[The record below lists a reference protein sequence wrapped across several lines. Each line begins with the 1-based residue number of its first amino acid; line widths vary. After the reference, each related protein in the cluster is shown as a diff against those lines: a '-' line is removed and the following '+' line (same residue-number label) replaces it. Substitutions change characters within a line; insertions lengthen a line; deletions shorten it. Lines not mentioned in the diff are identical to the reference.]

1 MILAKEPKEGTM
13 YITTFETCHD
23 DDETTIIK
31 SKNKKITQTGDAY
44 IEEDISDSEPTKVS
58 YTKSDVTIEEID
70 ETDEGK
76 IKSKIFLTIFSVQWY
91 FHVIIKIKGKH
102 THSFILNSKTRTN
115 SKLIYIY
122 LLLVNI

>member
-1 MILAKEPKEGTM
+1 M
-13 YITTFETCHD
+13 YITTFETCKD

-44 IEEDISDSEPTKVS
+44 IEEDVSDSEATKVS

-76 IKSKIFLTIFSVQWY
+76 IKNRILLITFSIQWY
-91 FHVIIKIKGKH
+91 FYVIIKINKDIKY
-102 THSFILNSKTRTN
+102 T
-115 SKLIYIY
+115 LIQ
-122 LLLVNI
+122 LK

>member
-13 YITTFETCHD
+13 YITTFETCQD

-44 IEEDISDSEPTKVS
+44 IEEDISDSEQPKVS

-76 IKSKIFLTIFSVQWY
+76 IKIKILLTIFSMV
-91 FHVIIKIKGKH
+91 
-102 THSFILNSKTRTN
+102 SM
-115 SKLIYIY
+115 
-122 LLLVNI
+122 LLLK